1 MTDPRDVLLA
11 IATGRFDDHLRA
23 IVRAVSDRIV
33 LIEPETAPTPPPVSP
48 RPSRIGALTID
59 DLGLG
64 VEVRFNAHCG
74 TKYLVGATARVVG
87 LRRTKVVVKL
97 DKPKG
102 RFVRH
107 TPDGPVSADIT
118 VPPAILEL
126 I

>member
-11 IATGRFDDHLRA
+11 IVTGRFDDHLRA
-23 IVRAVSDRIV
+23 IVRAANDRIV
-33 LIEPETAPTPPPVSP
+33 LIDPGTLPTPPVTP

-64 VEVRFNAHCG
+64 VEVRFNNHCG

-87 LRRTKVVVKL
+87 LKRTKVVVKL